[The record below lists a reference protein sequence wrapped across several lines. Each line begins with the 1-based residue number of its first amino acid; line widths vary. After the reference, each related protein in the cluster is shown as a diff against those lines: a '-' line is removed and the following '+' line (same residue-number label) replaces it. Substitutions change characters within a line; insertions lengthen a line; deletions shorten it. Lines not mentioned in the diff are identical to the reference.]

1 MIIERNIRGMFQ
13 SESEEGN
20 DDDEIDARDPTI
32 PKICTLSVSPTSA
45 SNREEKRAMVCDL
58 TKEIG

>member
-1 MIIERNIRGMFQ
+1 MFQ
-13 SESEEGN
+13 NEVEEGN

-32 PKICTLSVSPTSA
+32 PKTVHSLFPRQA
-45 SNREEKRAMVCDL
+45 KRNREEKRAMVCDL